1 MAMEG
6 KPIKLNPAQKAAVEH
21 KNGPLLVVAGA
32 GTGKTSVIINRLV
45 QLISSGVDRK
55 NILSLTFTEK
65 AAQEML
71 DRASEQLNDSYG
83 IELNIFT
90 FNAFGAERLSE
101 FAIEIGLSNNQ
112 KLIGDNGKI
121 VLLRENLDALRLDYF
136 APISRPDGQ
145 LSAIAD
151 YFSRLK
157 QQLVKPDGYLN
168 YVKSMPSSDEE
179 EKLDKKRHS
188 ELAHAYKT
196 YQEIMRSRNIIDYDD
211 QIYLLIELLESR
223 PNILRQLQ
231 ERYQYIMID
240 EFQDTNPMQSKLID
254 LLAGKQQN
262 IFVVGDDD
270 QSIYGWRGATLANI
284 LDFTKRYPKAQE
296 VTLIENFRSTQ
307 NILDSAWHLIQFNN
321 PNRLEFLNKLD
332 KKLKAFRGKGSDIEV
347 KCFSRL
353 DAELNWVAEDIN
365 KKIADGIDPGDIAVL
380 ARSKNTVGRVHR
392 MLELHSIEHTVS
404 GVSSDLYQ
412 QPVVAT
418 LLEALRC
425 VTEESNNM
433 ALYHTLTGRLFGCDP
448 QLLSER
454 LSKSRS
460 QHELLANELAELE
473 DKSVND
479 ALDQIKQWRT
489 QAHGSIRELAYNI
502 LTDSGFKDML
512 YKKAQQSEEATQ
524 DVLALGQWFDTL
536 YDFEKVSTLPSAVSY
551 LDSLEA
557 LRADGETLADDSVN
571 VVTTLPAV
579 MTVHKAKGLE
589 WKVVYVVDLTEY
601 SFPLKKSGGGLQVPD
616 KLSLHSDADDHY
628 NEERRL
634 MYVATTRAK
643 DELILSYSLSHNGTT
658 KRKPSRFLTE
668 MFEVV
673 NEELTTIK
681 NMFPLSLS
689 GGTEHIGKFIELPSN
704 MRQNGNIILTASQA
718 DDYLNCPLNFY
729 YKHVLNVPEVPTAQ
743 TAVGSLFHG
752 LIQEINSAR
761 RDGKPVTDL
770 EELLKKLEAEWPKE
784 GYSSKL
790 QRERALKLGLN
801 SLRKLYLRL
810 SDEGA
815 PIAVEEPFKIH
826 IPETKLILK
835 GRIDAVVPDG
845 NGVQIKDYKTS
856 TSVQNSD
863 KAKSKTTNSNQLVMY
878 ALAWRLLGNED
889 PVSVSLDYVQTGQI
903 GVVKKRK
910 DSLDKMQEKLG
921 LAAQDIL
928 DSKYPLGYNHE
939 FCVHPL

>member
-1 MAMEG
+1 MEG
-6 KPIKLNPAQKAAVEH
+6 SIRSVKLNPAQKEAVEH

-32 GTGKTSVIINRLV
+32 GTGKTSVIIDRLIN
-45 QLISSGVDRK
+45 LIESGVDK
-55 NILSLTFTEK
+55 TDILALTFTEK

-71 DRASEQLNDSYG
+71 DRASEKLKESYG
-83 IELNIFT
+83 VELNIYT

-121 VLLRENLDALRLDYF
+121 VLLRENLDELGLDYF

-145 LSAIAD
+145 LSSIAD
-151 YFSRLK
+151 YFSKLK
-157 QQLVKPDGYLN
+157 QQLVRPNDYIDYAK
-168 YVKSMPSSDEE
+168 KMPNNTEE

-188 ELAHAYKT
+188 ELANAYKT
-196 YQEIMRSRNIIDYDD
+196 YQDIMRSRNIIDYDD
-211 QIYLLIELLESR
+211 QIYLLIELLETR
-223 PNILRQLQ
+223 PNILKLLQ
-231 ERYQYIMID
+231 DRYQYIMID
-240 EFQDTNPMQSKLID
+240 EFQDTNPMQSRLID

-284 LDFTKRYPKAQE
+284 LDFKKRYPKAKD

-321 PNRLEFLNKLD
+321 PNRLEHLNKLD
-332 KKLKAFRGKGSDIEV
+332 KKLKAFRGNGKDIQV
-347 KCFSRL
+347 KCFSQL
-353 DAELNWVAEDIN
+353 DAELNWIAEDIN
-365 KKIADGIDPGDIAVL
+365 KKLEEGIEPGSIAVL

-392 MLELHSIEHTVS
+392 MLEAHSIEHAVA

-454 LSKSRS
+454 LSVSRS
-460 QHELLANELAELE
+460 RHEPLASELLEVEDSSVIKALE
-473 DKSVND
+473 
-479 ALDQIKQWRT
+479 QIKIWRT
-489 QAHGSIRELAYNI
+489 QAHGSVRELAYNI

-512 YKKAQQSEEATQ
+512 YKKAQKNDEATQ
-524 DVLALGQWFDTL
+524 DVLALGQWFSTL
-536 YDFEKVSTLPSAVSY
+536 YDFEKVSTLPSAISY

-571 VVTTLPAV
+571 IVTTLPTV

-601 SFPLKKSGGGLQVPD
+601 SFPLKNSGGGLQIPD
-616 KLSLHSDADDHY
+616 ELSQHSAADDHY

-658 KRKPSRFLTE
+658 KRKPSRFLNE

-673 NEELTTIK
+673 SEELTTIK
-681 NMFPLSLS
+681 KMFPLNMTGASAH
-689 GGTEHIGKFIELPSN
+689 TGKFIELPST
-704 MRQNGNIILTASQA
+704 MRQNDSIVLTASQA
-718 DDYLNCPLNFY
+718 DDYLSCPLNFY
-729 YKHVLNVPEVPTAQ
+729 YKHVLKVPEIPTAQ

-752 LIQEINSAR
+752 IIQEINSAK
-761 RDGKPVTDL
+761 RDGKSLPKLDYLVD
-770 EELLKKLEAEWPKE
+770 KLESEWPKI
-784 GYSSKL
+784 GYSSKI
-790 QRERALKLGLN
+790 QQERAVKLGLS
-801 SLRKLYLRL
+801 SLKKLYARL
-810 SDEGA
+810 SDEPA
-815 PIAVEEPFKIH
+815 PLAVEEPFKIH
-826 IPETKLILK
+826 LPETRLIIK

-845 NGVQIKDYKTS
+845 KGVQIRDYKTS
-856 TSVQNSD
+856 TSVQTAE
-863 KAKSKTTNSNQLVMY
+863 KAKSKTTSSNQLVMY
-878 ALAWRLLGNED
+878 ALAWRLLKNED
-889 PVSVSLDYVQTGQI
+889 PVSVSLDYVQTGQVGI
-903 GVVKKRK
+903 VKKRK
-910 DSLDKMQEKLG
+910 DSLDKMHERLG
-921 LAAQDIL
+921 QVADDIL
-928 DSKYPLGYNHE
+928 SSKYPLGYNHE
-939 FCVHPL
+939 LCVHPL

>member
-21 KNGPLLVVAGA
+21 KSGPLLVVAGA

-45 QLISSGVDRK
+45 ELINSGVERK
-55 NILSLTFTEK
+55 HILALTFTEK

-71 DRASEQLNDSYG
+71 DRASEQLNESYG
-83 IELNIFT
+83 VELNIYT

-121 VLLRENLDALRLDYF
+121 VLLRENLDALGLDYF

-145 LSAIAD
+145 LASIAD
-151 YFSRLK
+151 YFSKLK
-157 QQLVKPDGYLN
+157 QQLVKPNDYLKF
-168 YVKSMPSSDEE
+168 VQSMPSSSEE

-196 YQEIMRSRNIIDYDD
+196 YQDIMRSRNIIDYDD

-223 PNILRQLQ
+223 HNILKLLQ
-231 ERYQYIMID
+231 ERYPYIMID

-284 LDFTKRYPKAQE
+284 LDFNKRYPKSKE

-332 KKLKAFRGKGSDIEV
+332 KKLKAFRGKGSDIKV
-347 KCFSRL
+347 QCFARL
-353 DAELNWVAEDIN
+353 DAELNWVAEDI
-365 KKIADGIDPGDIAVL
+365 KRKLDAGVEPGDIAVL

-392 MLELHSIEHTVS
+392 MLESHSVEHTVS

-412 QPVVAT
+412 HPVVAT

-425 VTEESNNM
+425 VTDESNNM
-433 ALYHTLTGRLFGCDP
+433 ALYHTLTGRLFRCDP

-454 LSKSRS
+454 LSKSRY
-460 QHELLANELAELE
+460 QHEPLASELSEIE
-473 DKSVND
+473 DDS
-479 ALDQIKQWRT
+479 IKQAMEQIATWRS

-502 LTDSGFKDML
+502 LTDSGFKEEL
-512 YKKAQQSEEATQ
+512 YRNAQDSDEATE

-536 YDFEKVSTLPSAVSY
+536 YDFEKVSTLPSAISY

-557 LRADGETLADDSVN
+557 LRADGETLADDSAN
-571 VVTTLPAV
+571 IVTTLPAV

-601 SFPLKKSGGGLQVPD
+601 SFPLKKSGEGLQIPD
-616 KLSLHSDADDHY
+616 ALSQHSAADDHY

-634 MYVATTRAK
+634 MYVATTRAR

-658 KRKPSRFLTE
+658 KRKPSRFLNE

-673 NEELTTIK
+673 SEELTTVK
-681 NMFPLSLS
+681 SMFQLDMTGSP
-689 GGTEHIGKFIELPSN
+689 THKDKFIELPSS
-704 MRQNGNIILTASQA
+704 MRQNGNVILTASQA

-743 TAVGSLFHG
+743 TAVGSLLHSI
-752 LIQEINSAR
+752 IQEINGAKKDAKELPS
-761 RDGKPVTDL
+761 L
-770 EELLKKLEAEWPKE
+770 ESLIQRLKSEWPKA

-790 QRERALKLGLN
+790 QQERAVKLGLS
-801 SLRKLYLRL
+801 SLEKLYERL
-810 SDEGA
+810 SNEPA
-815 PIAVEEPFKIH
+815 PVAVEEPFKIH
-826 IPETKLILK
+826 IPNTKLILK

-845 NGVQIKDYKTS
+845 KGVQIKDYKTS
-856 TSVQNSD
+856 TSVQTPE
-863 KAKSKTTNSNQLVMY
+863 KAKSKTTGSNQLVMY
-878 ALAWRLLGNED
+878 ALAWRLLRDED
-889 PVSVSLDYVQTGQI
+889 PVSVSLDYIQTGQI
-903 GVVKKRK
+903 GVVNKRK
-910 DSLDKMQEKLG
+910 DSLDKMQDKLAS
-921 LAAQDIL
+921 AAQDIL
-928 DSKYPLGYNHE
+928 DGKYPLGYNHE
-939 FCVHPL
+939 LCLHPL